1 MLLSKP
7 VITAVVLCSSLA
19 SSVAAESR
27 QVDAVLELFTSQG
40 CSSCPPADELL
51 EEYSKRQDVVA
62 LSYSVDY
69 WDYQGWK
76 DTLAEHEFTE
86 RQLSYAAARGDRQ
99 VYTPQMVVNG
109 SQHVVGSD
117 AKAISAAIGSLPR
130 PSVPIEARLAGDAVT
145 VSVGRRADGGE
156 SGGRPDG
163 DVKATLWLVLYDRH
177 VRVPVGR
184 GENKNRTLD
193 YYNVVRR
200 MYPLAMW
207 RGEPIKVDLPMG
219 KYHQSDADGCA
230 LLLQEEGAEGRP
242 GPIIGAARIEG
253 AEGRW

>member
-1 MLLSKP
+1 MLNHKP
-7 VITAVVLCSSLA
+7 VAVAVVLCSGLA
-19 SSVAAESR
+19 SSVAAEGR
-27 QVDAVLELFTSQG
+27 QVDAVVELFTSQG

-51 EEYSKRQDVVA
+51 EKYSKRPDVVA

-76 DTLAEHEFTE
+76 DTLADHEFTE
-86 RQLSYAAARGDRQ
+86 RQKAYASAQGDRQ
-99 VYTPQMVVNG
+99 IYTPQIVVNG
-109 SQHVVGSD
+109 RLHAVGSD
-117 AKAISAAIGSLPR
+117 EKAVQAAVDQAGAPL
-130 PSVPIEARLAGDAVT
+130 VPIDVRMMGDAVN
-145 VSVGRRADGGE
+145 VSVGGSNAEDT
-156 SGGRPDG
+156 D
-163 DVKATLWLVLYDRH
+163 KATLWLVLYDRH
-177 VRVPVGR
+177 VRVPIGR

-200 MYPLAMW
+200 MYPIAVW

-230 LLLQEEGAEGRP
+230 LLLQKEGPDGAA

-253 AEGRW
+253 AGGSW